1 MIIDMPTSATA
12 LAGMEMSKQFE
23 KIMIVTDAASSDIT
37 GKSCSPYT
45 LHWTY
50 DTYANAHTVGSAI
63 VKNGG
68 DTWFFITADYVF
80 GHSIERDTGDV
91 VRAAGGKVL
100 GSARHPLNTPDFS
113 SFLLQAQSSKAKI
126 VGLANGGGDT
136 INAIK
141 QAAEFGIVA
150 GGQNL
155 AGIVMFISDIHSL
168 GLKLAQGLIITEA
181 YYWDLND
188 RTRAFGKRFFERMKR
203 MPTMNQAATYSATL
217 HYLNAVKAAGTKETK
232 PVLAKMRAT
241 PVRDAFTDNGV
252 VRRGRPHGAFDVP
265 VRGQET
271 RGIEGAVGLLQGAR
285 RGTRRPGIPAAQG
298 RWLPADQVTENDHGR
313 GPGPRPRH
321 SNCWLKAG
329 RSGRARTCDPR
340 FWRPVLYQLSYT
352 PAGNRRRRRFA
363 PFQAQGMAGLQ
374 GRSGEPS
381 VHCKTSAPDFS
392 HHSKITS
399 LPALRRKNQEPGRD
413 HERSNRHQ
421 ALRHPDHPVPPA
433 RQTRIDRTVG
443 ARGCRHCPTPSSA
456 RSTREPR
463 PASRCW
469 WRGAARS
476 AGSTRSAGR
485 ARPPRR
491 R

>member
-1 MIIDMPTSATA
+1 MKSIATSLSAAGLLAAVLAGPALAQQTPLKIGVLTDFQSVYSDIGGAGNVEATKMAIEEFGGSIFGKPIELVTADALNKANVAATITRKWYEAENVDMIIDMPTSATA

-252 VRRGRPHGAFDVP
+252 VREDGRMVHSMFLFEVKKPEESKAPWDYYKVLTEVPGDQAF
-265 VRGQET
+265 
-271 RGIEGAVGLLQGAR
+271 
-285 RGTRRPGIPAAQG
+285 RP
-298 RWLPADQVTENDHGR
+298 
-313 GPGPRPRH
+313 
-321 SNCWLKAG
+321 LKDG
-329 RSGRARTCDPR
+329 
-340 FWRPVLYQLSYT
+340 
-352 PAGNRRRRRFA
+352 
-363 PFQAQGMAGLQ
+363 
-374 GRSGEPS
+374 
-381 VHCKTSAPDFS
+381 
-392 HHSKITS
+392 
-399 LPALRRKNQEPGRD
+399 
-413 HERSNRHQ
+413 
-421 ALRHPDHPVPPA
+421 
-433 RQTRIDRTVG
+433 
-443 ARGCRHCPTPSSA
+443 GCPLIK
-456 RSTREPR
+456 
-463 PASRCW
+463 
-469 WRGAARS
+469 
-476 AGSTRSAGR
+476 
-485 ARPPRR
+485 
-491 R
+491 

>member
-1 MIIDMPTSATA
+1 MIAALTPQASAETPSTPLKIGLISDFQSVYSDIGGPGNVEASKMAIEEFGGTMFGKPIELITADVQNKADIAGSLARKWYENEGVDMIIDMPTSATA

-45 LHWTY
+45 VHWTY

-68 DTWFFITADYVF
+68 TTWFFITADYLF

-91 VRAAGGKVL
+91 VRAAGGTVV
-100 GSARHPLNTPDFS
+100 GSARHPLNTADFS

-126 VGLANGGGDT
+126 VGLANGGSDT

-217 HYLNAVKAAGTKETK
+217 HYLNAVKAAGTKDTK
-232 PVLAKMRAT
+232 PVLAKMRET
-241 PVRDAFTDNGV
+241 PVRDAFTDNGML
-252 VRRGRPHGAFDVP
+252 REDGRMVHSMFLFEVKKPEESKGPWDYYKVLAEVPGDQAF
-265 VRGQET
+265 
-271 RGIEGAVGLLQGAR
+271 
-285 RGTRRPGIPAAQG
+285 RPIKDG
-298 RWLPADQVTENDHGR
+298 
-313 GPGPRPRH
+313 
-321 SNCWLKAG
+321 
-329 RSGRARTCDPR
+329 
-340 FWRPVLYQLSYT
+340 
-352 PAGNRRRRRFA
+352 
-363 PFQAQGMAGLQ
+363 
-374 GRSGEPS
+374 
-381 VHCKTSAPDFS
+381 
-392 HHSKITS
+392 
-399 LPALRRKNQEPGRD
+399 
-413 HERSNRHQ
+413 
-421 ALRHPDHPVPPA
+421 
-433 RQTRIDRTVG
+433 
-443 ARGCRHCPTPSSA
+443 GCPLIK
-456 RSTREPR
+456 
-463 PASRCW
+463 
-469 WRGAARS
+469 
-476 AGSTRSAGR
+476 
-485 ARPPRR
+485 
-491 R
+491 